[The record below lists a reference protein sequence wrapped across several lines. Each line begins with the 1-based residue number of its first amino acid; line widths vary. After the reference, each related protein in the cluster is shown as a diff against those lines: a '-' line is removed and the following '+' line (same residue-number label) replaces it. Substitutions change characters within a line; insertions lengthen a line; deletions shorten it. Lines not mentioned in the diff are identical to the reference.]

1 MGGLRLLESNG
12 KTALSRL
19 LDTLGVVFTTQS
31 LAQAF
36 ASGER
41 RMDLGDTV
49 ILSSEELT
57 RGVRE
62 HSADVVA
69 GFLRRHR
76 RVLLY
81 PFQSTADALAA
92 IRQCIGVIA
101 EATST
106 GTAGRLRYTVPA
118 DSPVQS
124 PFAGLDIVVADPA
137 ADTALTVRESPYP
150 SARLV
155 SVDDGG
161 LATWIQRP
169 GSDVFIVSSTAV
181 FDVDDERTRNLDCQ
195 QCFSGLVPLLL
206 FLHHSDVPFWRTTVP
221 AANLIIDDLP
231 LRPRYGFVNIRTL
244 AHSVRELGCA
254 VSMAFIPWNC
264 DRTSKDAVEVL
275 RTHWPGLSL
284 SIHGCDHVGAEFAT
298 QSVADSL
305 PLVATSL
312 ERMRALSVRTGLPHD
327 KVMVFP
333 QGRFSQRAMEGLRQS
348 EFMAA
353 VNTEL
358 LDHSTQRGVRAGE
371 LLAPA
376 IMSYAGFPLFLRRK
390 MSEPLANFA
399 LDLLLG
405 KPCLIVT
412 HHDDFQGGME
422 PFAALIRSLNRL
434 EPGLRW
440 TNLESIVT
448 RSYSTRRSGD
458 GIDVQLFSPTSTV
471 SASPGAEVRCS
482 KAEPLLDRE
491 FEVEVGDEHVKA
503 CREGADLSF
512 RCVLPAEPPTTVRIR
527 VSQPD
532 PVSRPAR
539 PIRYRAKVATRRYL
553 SEFRDN
559 YVARS
564 PWATAA
570 VKLIRRPHVPVT
582 SR

>member
-1 MGGLRLLESNG
+1 MGGLQLLESNG
-12 KTALSRL
+12 TTALSRL
-19 LDTLGVVFTTQS
+19 LDTLGVVFTTRS
-31 LAQAF
+31 LAQAL

-41 RMDLGDTV
+41 RLDLGDTV

-62 HSADVVA
+62 HSADVMA

-81 PFQSTADALAA
+81 PFRSTADALAA
-92 IRQCIGVIA
+92 VRQCIGVIA
-101 EATST
+101 EATSP
-106 GTAGRLRYTVPA
+106 GTAGRPRYAVPA

-124 PFAGLDIVVADPA
+124 PFAGLDIEVADPA

-150 SARLV
+150 IARLV

-195 QCFSGLVPLLL
+195 QCFSGLVPLLF
-206 FLHHSDVPFWRTTVP
+206 FLQHSNVPFWRTTVP

-244 AHSVRELGCA
+244 ARSVRDLGCA
-254 VSMAFIPWNC
+254 VSIAFIPWNC
-264 DRTSKDAVEVL
+264 NRTSTDAVEVF
-275 RTHWPGLSL
+275 RAHWPGLSL
-284 SIHGCDHVGAEFAT
+284 SIHGCDHLGAEFAT

-312 ERMRALSVRTGLPHD
+312 ERMRALSARTGLPHD

-412 HHDDFQGGME
+412 HHDDFQGRHGALRRAHSLAQPARATSAVDE
-422 PFAALIRSLNRL
+422 PREHRHARVLHS
-434 EPGLRW
+434 PQ
-440 TNLESIVT
+440 
-448 RSYSTRRSGD
+448 RRRHRR
-458 GIDVQLFSPTSTV
+458 PT
-471 SASPGAEVRCS
+471 
-482 KAEPLLDRE
+482 
-491 FEVEVGDEHVKA
+491 
-503 CREGADLSF
+503 
-512 RCVLPAEPPTTVRIR
+512 VLPHEHGERG
-527 VSQPD
+527 
-532 PVSRPAR
+532 SRGGSSLLEGRATPR
-539 PIRYRAKVATRRYL
+539 P
-553 SEFRDN
+553 
-559 YVARS
+559 
-564 PWATAA
+564 
-570 VKLIRRPHVPVT
+570 
-582 SR
+582 

>member
-1 MGGLRLLESNG
+1 MGGLRLVESNG

-31 LAQAF
+31 LAQAL

-41 RMDLGDTV
+41 RLDLGDTV
-49 ILSSEELT
+49 ILSSEEFT

-62 HSADVVA
+62 HSADVMA

-81 PFQSTADALAA
+81 PFQSTADALAGV
-92 IRQCIGVIA
+92 RQCIGVIA
-101 EATST
+101 EATSP
-106 GTAGRLRYTVPA
+106 GIAGRHRYAVPA

-124 PFAGLDIVVADPA
+124 PFAGLDIEVADPA
-137 ADTALTVRESPYP
+137 SDTALTVRESPYP
-150 SARLV
+150 IARLV
-155 SVDDGG
+155 SVDEGG

-181 FDVDDERTRNLDCQ
+181 FEVDEERTRNLDCR

-206 FLHHSDVPFWRTTVP
+206 FLHHSNVPFWRTTVP
-221 AANLIIDDLP
+221 TANLVIDDLP

-244 AHSVRELGCA
+244 ARSVRDLGCA
-254 VSMAFIPWNC
+254 VSIAFIPWNC
-264 DRTSKDAVEVL
+264 NRTSKDAVEVFQ
-275 RTHWPGLSL
+275 THWPDLSL

-312 ERMRALSVRTGLPHD
+312 ERMGALSARTGLRHD

-333 QGRFSQRAMEGLRQS
+333 QGRFSQRAMEALRQS

-358 LDHSTQRGVRAGE
+358 LDHSTQRGVRAAE

-434 EPGLRW
+434 EPRLRW
-440 TNLESIVT
+440 TNLESIVV
-448 RSYSTRRSGD
+448 R
-458 GIDVQLFSPTSTV
+458 LFSPTSTV
-471 SASPGAEVRCS
+471 SAGTGAEVRCS

-491 FEVEVGDEHVKA
+491 FEVQVGDEHVKA

-512 RCVLPAEPPTTVRIR
+512 RWVVPAEQPTTVRIQ
-527 VSQPD
+527 VSRPD
-532 PVSRPAR
+532 PLSRPAR

-570 VKLIRRPHVPVT
+570 VKLMRRPHAPVT